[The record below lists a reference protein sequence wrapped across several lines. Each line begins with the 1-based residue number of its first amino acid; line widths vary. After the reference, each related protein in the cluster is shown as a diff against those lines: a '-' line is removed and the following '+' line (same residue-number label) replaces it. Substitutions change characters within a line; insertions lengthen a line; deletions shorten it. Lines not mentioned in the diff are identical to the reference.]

1 MLSGINSVLFII
13 VHGVWFGVGMVLL
26 PNKNTRGTM
35 HGIGSDYC
43 WHRLKLSSLFDCIFS
58 NV

>member
-1 MLSGINSVLFII
+1 L
-13 VHGVWFGVGMVLL
+13 VWSWNGPFAEQ
-26 PNKNTRGTM
+26 NTRGTM